1 MQIDCYGFEA
11 SSQWFRRKEL
21 EVYLMKEVEG
31 SLYLLW
37 ESAHVAYRAPLRAAV
52 SRRNTAAFSS
62 AHSRIDHDEHGCT
75 RESWALLY
83 SLAFPCVGRLA
94 DLSPNAFRDLGV
106 QEYGIIFAMKQKV
119 AYLREQS
126 MHTHVISFCKI

>member
-31 SLYLLW
+31 ILYLC
-37 ESAHVAYRAPLRAAV
+37 YGNQPMRPIAPPCGPPRRGG
-52 SRRNTAAFSS
+52 SRFARRFPSKTRWNTAAFSS

-75 RESWALLY
+75 RESWAFGRWADVE
-83 SLAFPCVGRLA
+83 SLRYIPVNQTMEIDAKDWEA
-94 DLSPNAFRDLGV
+94 
-106 QEYGIIFAMKQKV
+106 
-119 AYLREQS
+119 
-126 MHTHVISFCKI
+126 T